1 MTMTSKK
8 TATTAKKIAAAALV
22 AASLAASAVITVVW
36 GVGGGDGGGRV
47 NGGGSVVGVGGG
59 GGKWEVGE
67 DCIYRM
73 VRITRA
79 RLCSSFLSFFLPPRY
94 IRPSVS
100 NAFLSPQSLLPR
112 SAST

>member
-1 MTMTSKK
+1 MTSKMA
-8 TATTAKKIAAAALV
+8 TTTTAKKVVAAALV
-22 AASLAASAVITVVW
+22 AAALAASAVVTMVW
-36 GVGGGDGGGRV
+36 GVG
-47 NGGGSVVGVGGG
+47 GGGSVVGVGGG
-59 GGKWEVGE
+59 GKWEVGE
-67 DCIYRM
+67 ECIYRM

-112 SAST
+112 SVST